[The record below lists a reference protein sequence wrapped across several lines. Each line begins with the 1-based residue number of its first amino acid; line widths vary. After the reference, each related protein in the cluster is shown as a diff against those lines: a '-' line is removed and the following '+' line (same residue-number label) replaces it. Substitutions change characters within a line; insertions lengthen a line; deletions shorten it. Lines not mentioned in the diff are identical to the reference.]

1 MKYIVDILKQFT
13 VEQRFAVLVFILLV
27 MSLTYILTTYIKSDS
42 KSCSE
47 VIELNKKYVK
57 DFVVISNMIRE
68 ERMKNLQVAVVDTAS
83 FPVGDEV
90 SAEEDTI
97 SIPVKVAEPEINIMD
112 SILSITESNT
122 KE

>member
-13 VEQRFAVLVFILLV
+13 LKQRFAVLIFIMIV
-27 MSLTYILTTYIKSDS
+27 SSLTYTITTYIKSDS
-42 KSCSE
+42 NNCYE
-47 VIELNKKYVK
+47 VIELNKKYVS

-68 ERMKNLQVAVVDTAS
+68 ERMKGLKVVVDTVS
-83 FPVGDEV
+83 FPIG
-90 SAEEDTI
+90 EDTTI
-97 SIPVKVAEPEINIMD
+97 IPTPEVNVMD

>member
-13 VEQRFAVLVFILLV
+13 LKQRFAVLIFIMIV
-27 MSLTYILTTYIKSDS
+27 SSTTYILTTYIKSDS
-42 KSCSE
+42 NTCYE

-57 DFVVISNMIRE
+57 DFVSISNMIRE
-68 ERMKNLQVAVVDTAS
+68 ERMKDLKAVADTVS
-83 FPVGDEV
+83 F
-90 SAEEDTI
+90 ATKEDTTI
-97 SIPVKVAEPEINIMD
+97 IPIPEINIMD

>member
-13 VEQRFAVLVFILLV
+13 LKQRFTVLIFIMIV
-27 MSLTYILTTYIKSDS
+27 SSLTYTITTYIKSDS
-42 KSCSE
+42 NNCYE
-47 VIELNKKYVK
+47 VIELNKKYVS

-68 ERMKNLQVAVVDTAS
+68 ERMKGLNVVVDTVSVPAS
-83 FPVGDEV
+83 VPV
-90 SAEEDTI
+90 EEDTTI
-97 SIPVKVAEPEINIMD
+97 IPTPEVNVMD